1 MLYTIMSI
9 SMTKQSIKYGLIL
22 IAAGGLSNGVDRVI
36 HGSIIDVAR
45 IGNLTLNMADIYIV
59 IGAIVIMKGI
69 WEKDKALAKD

>member
-1 MLYTIMSI
+1 MLYTIMPI

-36 HGSIIDVAR
+36 HGGIIDVAR

-59 IGAIVIMKGI
+59 IGAILIMKGV